1 MVRIGRSSAVAT
13 TFLRHALASVIL
25 IQASAGALGAFDRV
39 MQGPL
44 VDYVKKQDD
53 AFAWTKKSEGKI
65 GNTAYAEVILTSQK
79 WRDIVWKHQLFI
91 IKPSTVPADAKQ
103 AMLFVAG
110 GSWRSELEDPK
121 IPTNLPR
128 ESTIFATIA
137 EQLKTPIAI
146 LMHVPQQ
153 PIFDG
158 KREDAIIAYT
168 FEEYMRTKDPEWPLL
183 LPMVKSAVRA
193 MDAVEQVC
201 KREWNLGIE
210 AFTVSGGSK
219 RGWTTWLT
227 GAVDP
232 RATAIAP
239 MVIDMLNMAPQM
251 KLQRESFG
259 KPSEMI
265 EDYTQRGLDKV
276 IDTPTGQSLRD
287 IVDPF
292 SYRKYLTQPK
302 LVILGT
308 NDPYWP
314 LEAANLYWDELLG
327 SKYLLYC
334 PNNGHGVN
342 DLPRLAGGL
351 AAIHQHAVTGNPL
364 PKLSWEFTNSNGRV
378 RVHVASDVKPEKV
391 TTWTAVAA
399 TKDFRQSKWES
410 KPAVEDGG
418 KYVCEVAVPASG
430 YAAVFGEAVYAG
442 EPLPYFFSTN
452 VRIVPAAATP

>member
-1 MVRIGRSSAVAT
+1 
-13 TFLRHALASVIL
+13 
-25 IQASAGALGAFDRV
+25 

-44 VDYVKKQDD
+44 VDYVRKEDKV
-53 AFAWTKKSEGKI
+53 FAWTKKGQGKI
-65 GNTAYAEVILTSQK
+65 GDTSYTELILTSQK

-91 IKPSTVPADAKQ
+91 IKPSSVPADARQ

-110 GSWRSELEDPK
+110 GSWRPELEDAST
-121 IPTNLPR
+121 PTKLPR
-128 ESTIFATIA
+128 EAPIFATIA
-137 EQLKTPIAI
+137 EQLKSPIAV
-146 LMHVPQQ
+146 LLHVPQQ

-158 KREDAIIAYT
+158 KHEDAIIAYT
-168 FEEYMRTKDPEWPLL
+168 FEEFMRTKDPEWPLL

-193 MDAVEQVC
+193 MDAVEQAC
-201 KREWNLGIE
+201 KAEWNLGIE
-210 AFTVSGGSK
+210 SFTVTGGSK

-265 EDYTQRGLDKV
+265 DDYTKRGLDKV
-276 IDTPTGQSLRD
+276 IDTPSGQALRD

-292 SYRKYLTQPK
+292 SYRKHLTQPK

-314 LEAANLYWDELLG
+314 LDAANLYWDELVG

-351 AAIHQHAVTGNPL
+351 SAIHQHAVTGKPL
-364 PKLSWEFTNSNGRV
+364 PKLTWEFSNGNGRA
-378 RVHVASDVKPEKV
+378 RIHVASDVKPEKV
-391 TTWTAVAA
+391 STWTAVAA
-399 TKDFRQSKWES
+399 SKDFRNAKWES
-410 KPAVEDGG
+410 KPATEEGG
-418 KYVCEVAVPASG
+418 KYVCEVPVPANG
-430 YAAVFGEAVYAG
+430 FTAVFGEAVYAG

-452 VRIVPAAATP
+452 VRIISANATP

>member
-1 MVRIGRSSAVAT
+1 MAREHRDRGVGGSLRVACYLAIAFLLSRTTTISA
-13 TFLRHALASVIL
+13 S
-25 IQASAGALGAFDRV
+25 DRV

-44 VDYVKKQDD
+44 VDYVRKEDKV
-53 AFAWTKKSEGKI
+53 FAWTKKGQGKI
-65 GNTAYAEVILTSQK
+65 GDTSYTELILTSQK

-91 IKPSTVPADAKQ
+91 IKPSSVPADARQ

-110 GSWRSELEDPK
+110 GSWRPELEDAST
-121 IPTNLPR
+121 PTKLPR
-128 ESTIFATIA
+128 EAPIFATIA
-137 EQLKTPIAI
+137 EQLKSPIAV
-146 LMHVPQQ
+146 LLHVPQQ

-158 KREDAIIAYT
+158 KQEDAIIAYT
-168 FEEYMRTKDPEWPLL
+168 FEEFMRTKDPEWPLL

-201 KREWNLGIE
+201 KAEWNLGIE
-210 AFTVSGGSK
+210 SFTVTGGSK

-265 EDYTQRGLDKV
+265 DDYTKRGLDKV
-276 IDTPTGQSLRD
+276 MDTPSGQALRD

-292 SYRKYLTQPK
+292 SYRKHLTQPK

-314 LEAANLYWDELLG
+314 LDAANLYWDELVG

-351 AAIHQHAVTGNPL
+351 AAIHQHAVTGKPL
-364 PKLSWEFTNSNGRV
+364 PKLTWEFSNGNGRA
-378 RVHVASDVKPEKV
+378 RIHVASDVKPEKV
-391 TTWTAVAA
+391 STWTAVAA
-399 TKDFRQSKWES
+399 SKDFRNAKWES
-410 KPAVEDGG
+410 KPATEEAG
-418 KYVCEVAVPASG
+418 KYVCEVQVPANG
-430 YAAVFGEAVYAG
+430 YTAVFGEAVYAG

-452 VRIVPAAATP
+452 VRIISANATP